1 MASTELLA
9 TGTHGSLWTG
19 HYGCLAPALFSVTT
33 TPSSCLPHTTL
44 QDQRQHLLFI
54 TSWAIPESQEV
65 FVTFPIPHCLCSPK
79 YSLNDA
85 GQPWDRHIWESDL
98 LWDALWLKAGC
109 GWLWGM
115 RVQDSWP
122 LLPSNC
128 AASAQQAS
136 FIVDKEKQEVTAEY
150 VKGLGYPTTDI

>member
-1 MASTELLA
+1 
-9 TGTHGSLWTG
+9 
-19 HYGCLAPALFSVTT
+19 
-33 TPSSCLPHTTL
+33 
-44 QDQRQHLLFI
+44 
-54 TSWAIPESQEV
+54 
-65 FVTFPIPHCLCSPK
+65 
-79 YSLNDA
+79 
-85 GQPWDRHIWESDL
+85 
-98 LWDALWLKAGC
+98 
-109 GWLWGM
+109 M